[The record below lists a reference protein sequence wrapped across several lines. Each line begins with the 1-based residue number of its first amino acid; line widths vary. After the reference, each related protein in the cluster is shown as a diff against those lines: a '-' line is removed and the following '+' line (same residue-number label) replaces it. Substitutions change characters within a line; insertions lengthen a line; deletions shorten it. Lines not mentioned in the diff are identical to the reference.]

1 MAFQMNN
8 NFNNSNNQNGDKKKT
23 NFRIGKIWS
32 SDGQLD
38 VSVWVADTGA
48 RTILSI
54 KSAVGKDPSTGNN
67 VYEQKMPNELPR
79 FFMNVDLSRAFIEAV
94 ESTSDLGAINI
105 VLDKGGNNKLTVVGQ
120 GNSIKM
126 TLDSPKQGSRTITFD
141 STPVGSKNIHAAF
154 KNLVE
159 YIKFGYKKALTNK
172 LDPDEF
178 GMAIGSDESN
188 DDLPI

>member
-1 MAFQMNN
+1 MGFQSNN
-8 NFNNSNNQNGDKKKT
+8 NFNNSNNQSGDKKKT
-23 NFRIGKIWS
+23 NFRIGKIWG

-48 RTILSI
+48 RTIISI

-79 FFMNVDLSRAFIEAV
+79 FFMNVDLSRAFIDAV
-94 ESTSDLGAINI
+94 EATPDLGSINI
-105 VLDKGGNNKLTVVGQ
+105 VLDKGGNNKLTVIGQ
-120 GNSIKM
+120 GNSIKL
-126 TLDSPKQGSRTITFD
+126 TIDSPKQGSRTITFE
-141 STPVGSKNIHAAF
+141 STPVGNNNIHASF
-154 KNLVE
+154 KNLIE

-178 GMAIGSDESN
+178 GMVVGSDDSN
-188 DDLPI
+188 DDQPF